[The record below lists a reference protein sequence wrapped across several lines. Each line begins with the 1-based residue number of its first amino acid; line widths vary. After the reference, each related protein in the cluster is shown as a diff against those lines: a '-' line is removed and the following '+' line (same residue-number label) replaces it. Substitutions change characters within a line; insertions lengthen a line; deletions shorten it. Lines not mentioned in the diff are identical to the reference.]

1 VGLKKKTKMDFFKM
15 NKYTFRVLIVF
26 LIFIFEK
33 NGMELS
39 AQSNLNKRETIKI
52 EFIETK
58 KIPFVESEIYQI
70 RNRGCWNGAG
80 DTLVRVVITY
90 ERIDRLP
97 TRNINE
103 LAAVFTAGVSF
114 LQ

>member
-1 VGLKKKTKMDFFKM
+1 MDFFKM

-80 DTLVRVVITY
+80 DILVRVVITY